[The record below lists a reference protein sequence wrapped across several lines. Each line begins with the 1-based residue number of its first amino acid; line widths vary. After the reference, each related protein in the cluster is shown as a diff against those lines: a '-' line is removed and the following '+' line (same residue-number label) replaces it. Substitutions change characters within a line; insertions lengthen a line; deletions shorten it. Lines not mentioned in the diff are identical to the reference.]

1 MVLYEYTTR
10 GDIDFVFL
18 KNWWTKKLQWYYEDA
33 MGQDFDV
40 EKLKGLSDDEV
51 ASRLSGEGYNELP
64 QSKIRGSIY
73 SAW

>member
-1 MVLYEYTTR
+1 
-10 GDIDFVFL
+10 
-18 KNWWTKKLQWYYEDA
+18 

-73 SAW
+73 SA